1 MSTTYFDKPGEFLI
15 QSVGE
20 FTPVEVSGYSTSSY
34 VLMHR
39 DNFAKLI
46 HIMSRGYPGLDF
58 VGMMPGSRMIKNSGV
73 AFLSVAPR
81 DIDLIH
87 GVRFKINEDHV
98 LVGLTDTARFN
109 LNNQGIYLSTSQ
121 LCDTLRYF
129 ITGERL
135 SYVGR
140 VTVG

>member
-58 VGMMPGSRMIKNSGV
+58 GWHDAWIKNSGV
-73 AFLSVAPR
+73 AFFSVAPR
-81 DIDLIH
+81 DIDLIR

-129 ITGERL
+129 ITGSRL
-135 SYVGR
+135 SYIGR